1 MRDGVDLILFS
12 ASLRALQN
20 LNSAHSEILFSQRFF
35 CRPLLLLPRT
45 VPCKIVLTTLLI
57 LKHAQTTLTYVSLPW
72 LTYHRKAHGLA

>member
-20 LNSAHSEILFSQRFF
+20 LNPAHSEILFSQRFF

-45 VPCKIVLTTLLI
+45 VPCKIVLTNPPDLETCPNHFNLRFFTVVNI
-57 LKHAQTTLTYVSLPW
+57 SS
-72 LTYHRKAHGLA
+72 